1 MLFKQFKVKVRDID
15 LDILFEAI
23 KLSKNILHPFKYG
36 DIIFFYHKKVN
47 AHFSVEKIG
56 DVKLLVTVGLP
67 HVTDIMITRI
77 KRELRILYVM
87 RVLMNAVPTSYGTP
101 EYRIA
106 KPVKIRYD
114 GKLIFELS
122 QSNILKIA
130 YEEPNTLTEIIR
142 NIDETKIYMYEVH
155 I

>member
-15 LDILFEAI
+15 LNMLFEAI

-36 DIIFFYHKKVN
+36 DIIFFYYKPLN

-56 DVKLLVTVGLP
+56 DVKLLVTVDLP
-67 HVTDIMITRI
+67 HVTDMIITRI

-106 KPVKIRYD
+106 KPVKMRYD

-122 QSNILKIA
+122 QSNTLKIA

-142 NIDETKIYMYEVH
+142 NIDETKIYLHEVH

>member
-15 LDILFEAI
+15 LNILFEAI
-23 KLSKNILHPFKYG
+23 KLSKNILHSFKYG
-36 DIIFFYHKKVN
+36 DIIFFYYKPLN

-56 DVKLLVTVGLP
+56 DVKLLVTVDLP
-67 HVTDIMITRI
+67 RVTDMIITRI

-101 EYRIA
+101 EYKIA
-106 KPVKIRYD
+106 KPVKMRYD

-122 QSNILKIA
+122 QSNTLKIA

-142 NIDETKIYMYEVH
+142 NIDETKIHLHEVH